1 MGVDKMH
8 EITIISKLG
17 QDLQAWTFS
26 IEEADLINLME
37 KYGSR
42 GTSLLSD
49 AEGIAAEIIDIYK

>member
-1 MGVDKMH
+1 MH

-17 QDLQAWTFS
+17 QDLQAWTFA

-37 KYGSR
+37 KYGAR

-49 AEGIAAEIIDIYK
+49 AEGIAAEIIDMYK